1 MLIKTDLKSNQAALL
16 RAKLATFVLLFL
28 SIPVVIYLVSCSPKT
43 QLEKLTNAAPQLY
56 DSQTNQAIPSTQQ
69 LLIPTDQIQDN
80 KFQPNNNL
88 PALEQIST
96 EKHWISP
103 AVPFNNTTGRFY
115 LHVDFAGQQ
124 HNRKDLEITVLPICE
139 LQGKSAPCRKT
150 NLNNQGYFF
159 NVSTNQQT
167 EYQSLKANQS
177 WLFYGHDFEESHS
190 IPYNTPSLRFIV
202 KANIPEGLS
211 INWLR
216 LSISENPI
224 TLQQTS
230 IMLGRKYIHW
240 FKYALTFLPVLGF
253 LLFHFNQGFESGRAL
268 TIGLLSSLLFTIHTA
283 VWDINYMVFG
293 CLLLS
298 LASVL
303 YCFGNSL
310 YRLLYLTGFLVIS
323 GYAQQKFGGFNHAF
337 FTQTTLILIIGL
349 GLYFA
354 EFKDQ

>member
-16 RAKLATFVLLFL
+16 RAKLATFVLLFF
-28 SIPVVIYLVSCSPKT
+28 SIPFVIYLVSCSPKT
-43 QLEKLTNAAPQLY
+43 QLGKLADTAPPLY

-80 KFQPNNNL
+80 AFQPNENL
-88 PALEQIST
+88 PALEQMST
-96 EKHWISP
+96 EKHWMSP
-103 AVPFNNTTGRFY
+103 ATPFNSATGRFY
-115 LHVDFAGQQ
+115 LYVDFAGQQ

-139 LQGKSAPCRKT
+139 IQGKSAPCRKT
-150 NLNNQGYFF
+150 NINDQGYFF
-159 NVSTNQQT
+159 NISTNQQT
-167 EYQSLKANQS
+167 EYQTLAANQS
-177 WLFYGHDFEESHS
+177 WLFYGHGFEEIYS
-190 IPYNTPSLRFIV
+190 IPDNTQSLRFMV

-230 IMLGRKYIHW
+230 VMLGSQHIQW
-240 FKYALTFLPVLGF
+240 FKYALIFLPVLGF
-253 LLFHFNQGFESGRAL
+253 LLFHFNQGFESSRAL
-268 TIGLLSSLLFTIHTA
+268 SIGLLSSLLFTVHTII
-283 VWDINYMVFG
+283 WDINYMVFG

-310 YRLLYLTGFLVIS
+310 YRLLYLTGFLIIA
-323 GYAQQKFGGFNHAF
+323 GYAEQKFGGFNQAF

-354 EFKDQ
+354 ESKDQ